1 MRERERDLNGRVPS
15 YSTTEMKVS
24 TACAVNY
31 RRRRCLCECFLV
43 GPVCAYLVAMFVYN
57 GFWWV
62 CGVEEE

>member
-31 RRRRCLCECFLV
+31 RRRTNEVGRALAMRLCK
-43 GPVCAYLVAMFVYN
+43 N
-57 GFWWV
+57 DSN
-62 CGVEEE
+62 